1 MTTHRIF
8 AAVAFAAG
16 IIASNQALA
25 KSDTDFLTDTIKGDN
40 SEVALGTLARQKGD
54 SKGVKAFGQTLV
66 KDHGKAKKQALAV
79 GKKLGVAE
87 TDDLTDE
94 ATAEMTKLNGLSGA
108 AFDQEFT
115 TYMVSDHQ
123 KDIAE
128 FRDEAKTGSS
138 KVAKLAKKTLPTL
151 EKHLKIAQSLAK
163 P

>member
-8 AAVAFAAG
+8 AVVAFAAG
-16 IIASNQALA
+16 ITASTQALA
-25 KSDTDFLTDTIKGDN
+25 KSDSDFLTDAIKGDN
-40 SEVALGTLARQKGD
+40 SEVALGTLATQKGD

-79 GKKLGVAE
+79 GKKMGVAD

-94 ATAEMTKLNGLSGA
+94 ATAEMTKLNGLSGT
-108 AFDQEFT
+108 AFDQEFA

-128 FRDEAKTGSS
+128 FQDEAKTGSS

-151 EKHLKIAQSLAK
+151 EKHLKMARSLAK